1 VIPGKGAVWPPVLR
15 QSIDGHLRFV
25 EVVYDVIE
33 AQSAAS
39 GGRSSGIRFLLRISR
54 ASHSE

>member
-1 VIPGKGAVWPPVLR
+1 VLR